1 MQTAL
6 YVWILERPEQ
16 SAKLRF
22 SGDTVEKEKI
32 LIFLYRMT
40 ERTGQLQKKYAEM
53 VISSIQ

>member
-22 SGDTVEKEKI
+22 SGDTVEKEKDFNI
-32 LIFLYRMT
+32 LVSDDG
-40 ERTGQLQKKYAEM
+40 RTGQLQKKYAEM